1 MIAEN
6 IKNLRLQNN
15 MTQEEFAA
23 RLGVS
28 RSVIANLEYN
38 RLSEPEKKMPLFRL
52 ISERFNVPV
61 EWLLSDDPGPL
72 PPMEEQHRQDMAL
85 GQLADDPVVRS
96 FLAFWADRT
105 EAERK
110 VLLAAMDD
118 FIDKLRQNRG

>member
-1 MIAEN
+1 MISEN

-38 RLSEPEKKMPLFRL
+38 RLADPEKKMPLFRL
-52 ISERFNVPV
+52 IAERFNVPV

-72 PPMEEQHRQDMAL
+72 PPMDEQHREDAVL
-85 GQLADDPVVRS
+85 GKLADDPAVRS

-105 EAERK
+105 ESERK
-110 VLLAAMDD
+110 VLLDAMDD
-118 FIDKLRQNRG
+118 FIEKLRQGRG

>member
-1 MIAEN
+1 MYAEN
-6 IKNLRLQNN
+6 IRKLRERCGL
-15 MTQEEFAA
+15 TQEEFGNKVGVSVGVITNLELA
-23 RLGVS
+23 RLK
-28 RSVIANLEYN
+28 R
-38 RLSEPEKKMPLFRL
+38 PESKMPLFQL
-52 ISERFNVPV
+52 IADTFGVPV
-61 EWLLSDDPGPL
+61 EWILSDDPGPL